1 MHPSKKV
8 KMYLKKIFEKVYAV
22 HRLNFF
28 IEKNQKQYI
37 IGVLL
42 ERRLMVGQEILVLF
56 IMVRIRA
63 LQPKIQPAFLPV

>member
-1 MHPSKKV
+1 MSV
-8 KMYLKKIFEKVYAV
+8 
-22 HRLNFF
+22 LNFF
-28 IEKNQKQYI
+28 IEKNQKTYI

-63 LQPKIQPAFLPV
+63 LQPPFASAMLRVAGHPSRVAKAKECHT